1 MLENDGKEDGRVQS
15 FAYDYKCFAVYATTN
30 SARHATH
37 PKQMHTLSL
46 SQVAHS
52 QISWGLNF
60 TTPVRWWKYPCL
72 KFQMKSCQKPQYHVS
87 AFIKARFWRPHVNS
101 LAVQQPAVSS
111 TLYSPV
117 YDSMLT
123 GLVNLTYVVP
133 VSMAYFRRVDI
144 PLGTLKAAL
153 NMSTIRVTGRRRYAA
168 VEGLAVCFNTTI
180 ATGQAATD
188 GAQHSIS
195 SSNVATFKD
204 GRYLPSDKKSA
215 LKVLVQPAAT
225 GVNIFLISLC
235 TATLSS
241 SEHQGLYTI
250 LVYWQGSRCPA
261 GCSVRGV
268 FTQTVVHQFSIHV
281 SPRPTTSRTRPPTTR
296 AMIQTT
302 THMPLTSPRDHR
314 SPVQTSPS
322 SSTVSMVSTAVTSQT
337 RAAKV
342 TNSSAFVV
350 VGSSTP
356 VRTSNSSDLNSSKS
370 HYFSNETSLSSSSSG
385 IAISGTQVQA
395 RRGTAEGDGRT
406 DFELYPH
413 ASDLCNCTT
422 LPSTTPASFLA
433 RWYGLLIAVGSAI
446 LLLLL
451 AVCVCAMCYCKRHKH
466 CCSYWCCLG
475 ARRRASAS
483 EGNTVRRR
491 QVSSSES
498 TSSSLPLTDHGQQ
511 HAPSFLSVSTSA
523 SLRRCSVTSVTNT
536 TFSTENF
543 YVSTPGVSAPVAV
556 HCVGESHDRDAG
568 GGGGGGGAGVDAADV
583 GLECS
588 KVPQGC
594 GSEWNHTVALP
605 GKSPTVECS
614 KRNSVTGRDACMCVH
629 VGNKPDTC
637 ACRGDHGKQSGN
649 VYMDMASITVNT
661 LSGCTPPRNQ
671 QPTKTAASRPI
682 PSTTSPVP
690 RGSARRDVFCSAKA
704 NAPNDS
710 NCFYE
715 SIDCFSINI
724 ANEVSVRV
732 PVQSTA
738 PSRMDKLDVSRS
750 DGDNEYVPMANMV
763 LVNGKLTP
771 PVNRQ
776 ECGPDQEQKRLAHN
790 IPGTDC
796 PGQTR
801 VEVQGS
807 TQDNGQPVPASA
819 EEEFDDTADGCDG
832 TRQSPNGASRK

>member
-1 MLENDGKEDGRVQS
+1 MRSQLFEMADNRRLYDPQAMTFLPVGGNRAIAAQVGLVMLLHVSLQCILGSCCTCDISKEDCSKASSCGAPCLALNARDAAKMIQHIHIVGKEDGRVQS

-133 VSMAYFRRVDI
+133 VSMAYFRRV
-144 PLGTLKAAL
+144 G
-153 NMSTIRVTGRRRYAA
+153 
-168 VEGLAVCFNTTI
+168 
-180 ATGQAATD
+180 
-188 GAQHSIS
+188 
-195 SSNVATFKD
+195 
-204 GRYLPSDKKSA
+204 
-215 LKVLVQPAAT
+215 
-225 GVNIFLISLC
+225 
-235 TATLSS
+235 
-241 SEHQGLYTI
+241 
-250 LVYWQGSRCPA
+250 
-261 GCSVRGV
+261 
-268 FTQTVVHQFSIHV
+268 
-281 SPRPTTSRTRPPTTR
+281 